1 MGAFGGCCGTV
12 TEKALSSL
20 AVGEGGVVSKIGGDG
35 GLKRRILEMGLVP
48 GTEVRVER
56 KAPLNDPVSV
66 WFRGYELSL
75 RVDEADAVFIRP
87 KGCAGCGGGCR

>member
-1 MGAFGGCCGTV
+1 MGLSCGCSNENERV
-12 TEKALSSL
+12 LSSL
-20 AVGEGGVVSKIGGDG
+20 SIGESGIVSKVTGEA

-48 GTEVRVER
+48 GTQIRVER

-75 RVDEADAVFIRP
+75 RVEEANAVLVRSA
-87 KGCAGCGGGCR
+87 GCAGCSGGCAR

>member
-1 MGAFGGCCGTV
+1 MSISCSGCAGGKERV
-12 TEKALSSL
+12 LSSL
-20 AVGEGGVVSKIGGDG
+20 EIGEGGVVSRIVADG

-48 GTEVRVER
+48 GTGIRMER

-75 RVDEADAVFIRP
+75 RVDAANAVMVRP
-87 KGCAGCGGGCR
+87 AGCAGCAR

>member
-1 MGAFGGCCGTV
+1 MAIFGGCSAGL
-12 TEKALSSL
+12 EKTLSSL
-20 AVGEGGVVSKIGGDG
+20 AVGEGGIVSKIEGDG
-35 GLKRRILEMGLVP
+35 SLKKRILEMGLVP
-48 GTEVRVER
+48 GTEVRIER

-87 KGCAGCGGGCR
+87 KGCAGCSGGCR